1 MYPQFNRQF
10 GVDQST
16 RTIRN
21 TPLWFGLFLKVVVVL
36 VIIVI
41 VYYALSDIWRL
52 QGTEIAMGVVL
63 SMFLAVVYLA
73 QEYVLLNARIHMFAE
88 GAADAPGQSGGGK
101 NWVKKDNT
109 MIKYPIICALFVAP
123 TIGIVISIISSS
135 HASAKGKPNANRLI
149 ASKQLND
156 MSEKYDMKRRR
167 AGDKANAALAGVQG
181 NMAKIAGNTNVKLPM
196 NLAHMGARVKQATNV
211 VRRSKN
217 KMQEEGKVLPAVV
230 TGTVGNNSSRSSKRR
245 SKKVDTE
252 GDVKKAPAGYRGLGG
267 AVQNTARAGGKVV
280 VKAVEEVE
288 DAIDSIPL

>member
-73 QEYVLLNARIHMFAE
+73 QEYVLLNARMHMFAE

-101 NWVKKDNT
+101 SVSAYANGT
-109 MIKYPIICALFVAP
+109 SISL
-123 TIGIVISIISSS
+123 GIVVAVFVVFGIGISIISSS

-156 MSEKYDMKRRR
+156 ISEKYDMKRQR
-167 AGDKANAALAGVQG
+167 AGDKANAALARVQG
-181 NMAKIAGNTNVKLPM
+181 NMAKIAGKTSVELGANVAQM
-196 NLAHMGARVKQATNV
+196 AARVNEVKNRGKLTV
-211 VRRSKN
+211 EKVKRRRSTVTAVAGEDGVGGSIK
-217 KMQEEGKVLPAVV
+217 KTTPA
-230 TGTVGNNSSRSSKRR
+230 
-245 SKKVDTE
+245 
-252 GDVKKAPAGYRGLGG
+252 ARG
-267 AVQNTARAGGKVV
+267 VV

>member
-1 MYPQFNRQF
+1 
-10 GVDQST
+10 
-16 RTIRN
+16 
-21 TPLWFGLFLKVVVVL
+21 
-36 VIIVI
+36 
-41 VYYALSDIWRL
+41 
-52 QGTEIAMGVVL
+52 MGVVL

-73 QEYVLLNARIHMFAE
+73 QEYVLLNARMHMFAE

-101 NWVKKDNT
+101 NWVKKENT
-109 MIKYPIICALFVAP
+109 MFIYTIICASFVAP
-123 TIGIVISIISSS
+123 TICIVISIISSS

-156 MSEKYDMKRRR
+156 ISEKYDMKRRR

-181 NMAKIAGNTNVKLPM
+181 NMAKIAENTNVKLPM
-196 NLAHMGARVKQATNV
+196 NLAHMGARVNEV
-211 VRRSKN
+211 KN
-217 KMQEEGKVLPAVV
+217 RGKLTVDKMQAKGKVLM
-230 TGTVGNNSSRSSKRR
+230 TSTVGSSISSSSSSKRR

-252 GDVKKAPAGYRGLGG
+252 GGVDKGSAEYSGVGG

>member
-73 QEYVLLNARIHMFAE
+73 QEYVLLNARMHMFAE

-101 NWVKKDNT
+101 NWFKQENT
-109 MIKYPIICALFVAP
+109 MFKYTIICAVFVAL
-123 TIGIVISIISSS
+123 TIGIVVSIISSS

-181 NMAKIAGNTNVKLPM
+181 NMAKLAGKTSVELGANVGKM
-196 NLAHMGARVKQATNV
+196 AARVNEVKNRGKLTV
-211 VRRSKN
+211 EKVKRRRST
-217 KMQEEGKVLPAVV
+217 VTAVA
-230 TGTVGNNSSRSSKRR
+230 GEHGVGGSI
-245 SKKVDTE
+245 KKT
-252 GDVKKAPAGYRGLGG
+252 APAARG
-267 AVQNTARAGGKVV
+267 VV